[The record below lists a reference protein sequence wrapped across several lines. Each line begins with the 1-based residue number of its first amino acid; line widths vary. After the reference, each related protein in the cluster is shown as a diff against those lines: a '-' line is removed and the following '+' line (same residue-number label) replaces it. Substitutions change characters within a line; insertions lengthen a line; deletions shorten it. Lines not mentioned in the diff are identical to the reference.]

1 MKKTVAKEIPPSLR
15 QRAERELMAGE
26 KILWA
31 GKPRALMFSP
41 LDLLTPLAVFCL
53 LLGCTLTP
61 ADTAPL
67 WLSLAGRGLL
77 LGTGVLG
84 ILAPA
89 AQRVAR
95 GYMLCLVTTHRA
107 FRIYPRFFGWWKT
120 ESYGSQRL
128 HHLRLKADGD
138 GYGDILFGY
147 YLLASFTPIS
157 WGFKDIPKARH
168 AYALLQQLRQ
178 QAASAKPCT
187 LPAPATPIAT
197 DTLTADQQRTLQN
210 TLEAGEELC
219 YAERAQHKLF
229 SGALLRLL
237 SQAALC
243 VLLTA
248 LVVGLFVHQGWGTRF
263 AVTAAFYLCLLY
275 IFVQNAALHL
285 QEYRRNRRRFYV
297 LTTRRAL
304 VLHPAVGTEQA
315 YPLTRY
321 LMQEHRIHP
330 DGSGALILGYA
341 HPDTADVQDAAPQG
355 FLYLHAAQKIE
366 QLLAQTR

>member
-1 MKKTVAKEIPPSLR
+1 MVAKEIPPSLR

-61 ADTAPL
+61 AETAPL
-67 WLSLAGRGLL
+67 WMSLTGRALL

-128 HHLRLKADGD
+128 HHLRLKAGGD

-157 WGFKDIPKARH
+157 WGFKDIPQARQ

-178 QAASAKPCT
+178 QAANAKPCT

-210 TLEAGEELC
+210 ALEAGEELC
-219 YAERAQHKLF
+219 YAERAQNKLF
-229 SGALLRLL
+229 SGTLLRLL
-237 SQAALC
+237 LQAALC
-243 VLLTA
+243 VLLSA
-248 LVVGLFVHQGWGTRF
+248 LIAVFLLHQGWGIRF

-275 IFVQNAALHL
+275 VFVQNAALHL
-285 QEYRRNRRRFYV
+285 REFRLNRRRFYV

-304 VLHPAVGTEQA
+304 VLHPDIGTEQA

-321 LMQEHRIHP
+321 LMQEHRIRP

-341 HPDTADVQDAAPQG
+341 HPDTADVQDAVPQG
-355 FLYLHAAQKIE
+355 FLHLRVPRAIE
-366 QLLAQTR
+366 KLLSMHC